1 VASELDFRYLSAADD
16 YGVVLVEAMIEEM
29 RELYG
34 RLDLNAPDMPTA
46 GAADAADTGP
56 RQPHARGLSESEG
69 YVPIG
74 NFNGNPVATF
84 FGEKRLSG

>member
-1 VASELDFRYLSAADD
+1 MSAADGD
-16 YGVVLVEAMIEEM
+16 AASLVAAMIEEM

-34 RLDLNAPDMPTA
+34 GLDLNAPDMPTA
-46 GAADAADTGP
+46 GVADLAPLHRIVRAGHRALRP
-56 RQPHARGLSESEG
+56 YACGLYESEG